1 MAVKRISAESLIELA
16 VETLRG
22 ELQPNLTSEQRYTAA
37 MIANSLE
44 IARREILTD
53 GETARWELLDDVY
66 PDGNGD
72 MKQLAIDIRSGKVN
86 AAKIP
91 DLHQRLRAILVEELH
106 IRNPRF
112 LKSRQDRSKCE
123 DIP

>member
-86 AAKIP
+86 VAKTP
-91 DLHQRLRAILVEELH
+91 DLHQRLRAILVEELR

-112 LKSRQDRSKCE
+112 LKSRQDRG
-123 DIP
+123 